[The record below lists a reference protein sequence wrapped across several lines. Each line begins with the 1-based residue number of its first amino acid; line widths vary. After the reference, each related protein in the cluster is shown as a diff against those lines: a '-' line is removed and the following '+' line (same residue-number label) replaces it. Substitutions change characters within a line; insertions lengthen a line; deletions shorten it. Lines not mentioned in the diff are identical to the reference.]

1 MSSAEQTPFRL
12 SDMLDNSQESLVTWA
27 NDHLLDWVVAYQGLG
42 LVLIA
47 MVALFLARLMRR
59 ALEPWVEKTEDG
71 TPARRL
77 AETATSQSFAIV
89 FLIPVWLAVGILV
102 QMDLE
107 EKNDFL
113 EIVASLMTA
122 WVLIKLTS
130 SVITNSLL
138 ASFIFVLA
146 WSAAALN
153 ILGLLDPLIDTLELV
168 DIPIGD
174 ADDKV
179 TLLSLLQGIVLL
191 FLLLWIAFSVSR
203 LLLDRLEDR
212 SDISPRAH
220 VLLGKMIRIVMI
232 VLAVLIALSTVGVD
246 LTSLAV
252 FAGALGVGIGI
263 GLQHQ
268 ASNLISGLFLLLD
281 RSIKPGDVIEVGET
295 FGWVR
300 NMHARYVGVVTRDN
314 KELLIPNDDF
324 VMNQV
329 INWSH
334 SDHDVRMEIMF
345 HVSYESDP
353 HLVQRIAIEAA
364 ASADI
369 RIVESRRPLCHLKKF
384 GDSSIDFVL
393 RFWINDPQ
401 GGVTNIKG
409 KVLMALW
416 DKLREH
422 DIEIPYPHRQLILP
436 VTDRPA
442 SDRADD

>member
-1 MSSAEQTPFRL
+1 MSSEEQIPFSL
-12 SDMLDNSQESLVTWA
+12 SDLLDNSQESLVTWA
-27 NDHLLDWVVAYQGLG
+27 NDHLLDWVVASQGMG

-47 MVALFLARLMRR
+47 MVAFFLARWLRR

-77 AETATSQSFAIV
+77 AESATSQSFAIV
-89 FLIPVWLAVGILV
+89 FLILVWLAVGIVV
-102 QMDLE
+102 QTGSE
-107 EKNDFL
+107 EQNDFL
-113 EIVASLMTA
+113 EIVASLLTA

-130 SVITNSLL
+130 SFIANSLL
-138 ASFIFVLA
+138 ANLIFLLA
-146 WSAAALN
+146 WSVAALN
-153 ILGLLDPLIDTLELV
+153 ILGLLGPLIDTLDGV
-168 DIPIGD
+168 VFPIGD
-174 ADDKV
+174 AEV
-179 TLLSLLQGIVLL
+179 TLLSLLNGIVLL
-191 FLLLWIAFSVSR
+191 FVLLWIALSVSR
-203 LLLDRLEDR
+203 LLLERLEDR

-220 VLLGKMIRIVMI
+220 VLLGKMIRIVLI
-232 VLAVLIALSTVGVD
+232 VLAVLIALSIVGMN
-246 LTSLAV
+246 LAALAV

-334 SDHDVRMEIMF
+334 SDHDVRMEVMF
-345 HVSYESDP
+345 HVSYGSDP

-364 ASADI
+364 ATADI

-416 DKLREH
+416 DTLREH
-422 DIEIPYPHRQLILP
+422 DVEIPYPHRQLILP
-436 VTDRPA
+436 VSDRPA
-442 SDRADD
+442 SDRAGD

>member
-1 MSSAEQTPFRL
+1 MSSEEQIPFKL
-12 SDMLDNSQESLVTWA
+12 SDMLDNSRESLVTWA
-27 NDHLLDWVVAYQGLG
+27 NDHLLDWDVALQGLG
-42 LVLIA
+42 LVLFA
-47 MVALFLARLMRR
+47 TFAFFLARWLRR

-77 AETATSQSFAIV
+77 AESATSQSFAIV
-89 FLIPVWLAVGILV
+89 FLILVWLAVGIVV
-102 QMDLE
+102 QTGSE
-107 EKNDFL
+107 EQNDFL
-113 EIVASLMTA
+113 EIVASLLTA

-130 SVITNSLL
+130 SFIANSLL
-138 ASFIFVLA
+138 ANLIFLLA
-146 WSAAALN
+146 WSVAALN
-153 ILGLLDPLIDTLELV
+153 ILGLLGPLIDTLDGV
-168 DIPIGD
+168 VFPIGD
-174 ADDKV
+174 AEV
-179 TLLSLLQGIVLL
+179 TLLSLLNGIVLL
-191 FLLLWIAFSVSR
+191 FVLLWIALSVSR
-203 LLLDRLEDR
+203 LLLERLEDR

-220 VLLGKMIRIVMI
+220 VLLGKMIRIVLI
-232 VLAVLIALSTVGVD
+232 VLAVLIALSIVGMN
-246 LTSLAV
+246 LAALAV

-436 VTDRPA
+436 V
-442 SDRADD
+442 SDHPPE